1 MKYKVVPKG
10 EGHSPVKVEEAP
22 GKHARNTFWVE
33 RFISGRT
40 AHWLLVAHNA
50 SMHWLCNI
58 GTNSDSFAHSVFFQ
72 QLSPSG
78 KPILGKTVTVN
89 PLCKQSK
96 KKKSKKNSKKKKCS
110 KKRKCSKKKKYA
122 KKKTKS
128 KKKKKKKSKGR
139 KRS

>member
-1 MKYKVVPKG
+1 MPACTG
-10 EGHSPVKVEEAP
+10 FVKF
-22 GKHARNTFWVE
+22 GQ
-33 RFISGRT
+33 ILI
-40 AHWLLVAHNA
+40 LLLI
-50 SMHWLCNI
+50 LC
-58 GTNSDSFAHSVFFQ
+58 SFQ

-78 KPILGKTVTVN
+78 KPIIGKTVTVN

-139 KRS
+139 KRP